1 MATKREATFALALGM
16 AAFAVTAA
24 KAGVEIIV
32 TEADAL
38 SALNP
43 WADALFSGDPAQVA
57 QVLAPEY
64 QILRFDGTGLDR
76 DAYLKA
82 LPQQKKRSQ
91 FSAITPTAGGDI
103 MVIRYMLDTDQVI
116 NGQTV
121 QGVSPRLSVFRKIG
135 SQWLISAHVAFPTPT

>member
-1 MATKREATFALALGM
+1 MAALA
-16 AAFAVTAA
+16 VTGA

-76 DAYLKA
+76 ASYLKA

-91 FSAITPTAGGDI
+91 FSAITATAGADI

-116 NGQTV
+116 NGQIV
-121 QGVSPRLSVFRKIG
+121 QGVSPRLSVFRKIDNR
-135 SQWLISAHVAFPTPT
+135 WLISAHVAFPTPN